1 MPSCT
6 VCDKDYISEDL
17 TTIGNQSVCCLSCVG
32 LLKANI
38 HDACSYCGRPVWK
51 DNYYEID
58 NSFFCSEKCKNIT
71 QERLIKE
78 KGVKY
83 IKFRH
88 FKEEKYYNE
97 SPKDK
102 PMNKRRENN
111 NEIINDEENIS
122 NEFNKNYFIE
132 NNEWNKKSFIQKE
145 SNYEDD
151 HNNSK
156 ENLKISYKIDVSIHE
171 KNINESKARE
181 NNHKKQEEKEQKEQ
195 NEQKEQKEQ
204 KDTLIKSMK
213 KYFKATNY
221 SIYKNKHKGKKRA
234 RNNNQNN
241 LAKNKIIDKEYNNHH
256 NISKPSLPK
265 ISKISLNSNI
275 LDYNNKY
282 LNKISNLST
291 RHIYIFDKNP
301 FQIHKETKNYR
312 RNLSIGNDDNNR
324 NNDINDI
331 HENNIS
337 KNENNINVNKDD
349 KYYVFNPTRKDQNC
363 NISKRISYPTDSLTF
378 PTDSLPSKNDYN
390 KDSTINCCYLCGKP
404 IIIRNST
411 AYKEFCSVQCKNE
424 YYKSM
429 KI

>member
-1 MPSCT
+1 M
-6 VCDKDYISEDL
+6 
-17 TTIGNQSVCCLSCVG
+17 
-32 LLKANI
+32 
-38 HDACSYCGRPVWK
+38 
-51 DNYYEID
+51 
-58 NSFFCSEKCKNIT
+58 
-71 QERLIKE
+71 
-78 KGVKY
+78 KY

-97 SPKDK
+97 SPKNK
-102 PMNKRRENN
+102 PMNERKENN

-171 KNINESKARE
+171 KNINESKTNE
-181 NNHKKQEEKEQKEQ
+181 INHKKQGKKEQKE
-195 NEQKEQKEQ
+195 K

-221 SIYKNKHKGKKRA
+221 SIYKNKHKAKKRA
-234 RNNNQNN
+234 RYNNQNN
-241 LAKNKIIDKEYNNHH
+241 LAKNKAIDKEYNNRH
-256 NISKPSLPK
+256 NFSKPSLQK

-301 FQIHKETKNYR
+301 FEIHKDTSNYR
-312 RNLSIGNDDNNR
+312 RNLSIGNNDNI
-324 NNDINDI
+324 DIND
-331 HENNIS
+331 NNIS
-337 KNENNINVNKDD
+337 KKENNINVNKDD
-349 KYYVFNPTRKDQNC
+349 KYYIFNPTRKDQNC

-378 PTDSLPSKNDYN
+378 PTDSLPSKNDFN
-390 KDSTINCCYLCGKP
+390 KDSAINCCYLCGKP

-411 AYKEFCSVQCKNE
+411 SFKEFCSVQCKNE
-424 YYKSM
+424 YYKSI